1 MGIQLLGVEEDGGEA
16 SPKKNY
22 SIKMKYVILSLLTFM
37 LLTFSLAALFESKS
51 KRSCSGFWGWR
62 GASQDYQ
69 GSSQG
74 SSCEKE
80 IEGEG
85 DDVLAK
91 SIPSSQFSDIQFA
104 SICGFGFIMTFSV
117 VLLIMYFAFDCCK
130 TSSSSP
136 TFFHEKAS
144 LSKLERSTNEYN
156 TFTCYHV

>member
-1 MGIQLLGVEEDGGEA
+1 
-16 SPKKNY
+16 
-22 SIKMKYVILSLLTFM
+22 MKYVILSLLTFM

-51 KRSCSGFWGWR
+51 KRGCSSFWGWR
-62 GASQDYQ
+62 RALKDCQ

-74 SSCEKE
+74 SSREKE

-85 DDVLAK
+85 DYVLAK

-117 VLLIMYFAFDCCK
+117 ILLIMYFAFDCCK

-136 TFFHEKAS
+136 TSSLEKAR
-144 LSKLERSTNEYN
+144 LSKQDRSTNEYH